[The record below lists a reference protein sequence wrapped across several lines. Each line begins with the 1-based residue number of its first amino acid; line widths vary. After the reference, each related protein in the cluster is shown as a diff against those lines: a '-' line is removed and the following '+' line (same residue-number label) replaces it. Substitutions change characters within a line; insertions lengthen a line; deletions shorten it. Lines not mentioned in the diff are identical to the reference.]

1 MVDVNVL
8 LQAISA
14 VGFPIVISIYLLWY
28 IKELENTHKEESKQ
42 FTEALN
48 KNTLVLQKLID
59 TIGDDKYDDK

>member
-59 TIGDDKYDDK
+59 TIGDDRNDDK

>member
-59 TIGDDKYDDK
+59 TIGDDKHDDK

>member
-1 MVDVNVL
+1 MDMNVV

-59 TIGDDKYDDK
+59 TIGDDRNDDK

>member
-1 MVDVNVL
+1 MDANVI

-28 IKELENTHKEESKQ
+28 IKTLEENHKEESKG

-48 KNTLVLQKLID
+48 KTR
-59 TIGDDKYDDK
+59 

>member
-1 MVDVNVL
+1 MDMNVV

-14 VGFPIVISIYLLWY
+14 VGFPIVISLYLLWY

-59 TIGDDKYDDK
+59 TIGDDRNDDK

>member
-1 MVDVNVL
+1 MDFNVFM
-8 LQAISA
+8 QAIST

-28 IKELENTHKEESKQ
+28 IKDLEKSQKEESKQ

-59 TIGDDKYDDK
+59 SMGDDVNEDQ